1 MKKLL
6 LIFTMLLIVFAM
18 ILSACAGPEEETTI
32 PPTTAPTTTPTTAP
46 TTAPP
51 TTAPPTTSPTAPPT
65 TTEPEPDMYGGIFKQ
80 ALTVGPATPLGY
92 PPESAPD
99 AYSLAAHS
107 LERLIRVKTDGTIE
121 PKLATSWDVDKENL
135 TMTFYLRQGVK
146 FHDGTDFNAQ
156 AVKWNF
162 DLAIE
167 AGKASDWDSVEVVDD
182 FTIRINLNKFTNTT
196 LTGLAGGAFQVI
208 SPTAVEQNGLDWAR
222 NNPIG
227 TGPFKFVEYERDAR
241 LVFERNDDY
250 WEEGKPYLDGLEYVV
265 IADATVRKIAFQQGE
280 LHRLTATGIDAQELQ
295 SQGYDVNIQTGGTLV
310 LVPDSNNPDSPFAD
324 ILVRQAVSYAI
335 DREALAEGLGFGFAR
350 PAYQLFPGFE
360 VSHIPDLD
368 IHEYNPDKAREL
380 LTLAGYEGGFTTT
393 IHTFTRIV
401 PRDYI
406 TAIAAMLNEV
416 GIITEPDFP
425 EAGKYTEYRFGG
437 WSNAMLGHGL
447 AAFDNLNT
455 TWDFYFGGIA
465 FPSLYKSDAF
475 RAAADA
481 ALASETI
488 DPALVQQVIQIIHD
502 EVMVIPYLEEVVVTF
517 YQDGVHDPG
526 IEDYMATT
534 FISDLAWLEPEQR

>member
-1 MKKLL
+1 
-6 LIFTMLLIVFAM
+6 
-18 ILSACAGPEEETTI
+18 
-32 PPTTAPTTTPTTAP
+32 
-46 TTAPP
+46 
-51 TTAPPTTSPTAPPT
+51 
-65 TTEPEPDMYGGIFKQ
+65 MYGGVFKQ

-99 AYSLAAHS
+99 AYALAGHA

-121 PKLATSWDVDKENL
+121 PRLATSWEVDKVGL
-135 TMTFYLRQGVK
+135 TMTFHLRQGVK
-146 FHDGTDFNAQ
+146 FHDGTPFNAQ

-167 AGKASDWDSVEVVDD
+167 AGKAPDWDSVEVVDD
-182 FTIRINLNKFTNTT
+182 YTIRINLNTFNNTT
-196 LTGLAGGAFQVI
+196 LTGLWGGAFQII

-222 NNPIG
+222 NNPVG

-265 IADATVRKIAFQQGE
+265 IADATVRKIAFQQGDI
-280 LHRLTATGIDAQELQ
+280 HRLTATGIDAQDLQ
-295 SQGYDVNIQTGGTLV
+295 SEGYEVYSQTGGTMV
-310 LVPDSNNPDSPFAD
+310 LVPDSNNPDSPLAD

-360 VSHIPDLD
+360 VSRIPDLD

-380 LTLAGYEGGFTTT
+380 LALAGYEEIHIT

-406 TAIAAMLNEV
+406 TAIAAMLSEV

-425 EAGKYTEYRFGG
+425 EAGKYTEYRFNG
-437 WSNAMLGHGL
+437 WNNAMLGHGL

-455 TWDFYFGGIA
+455 TWYFYFLGIA
-465 FPSLYKSDAF
+465 FPSLYKSDDF
-475 RAAADA
+475 KTAADA
-481 ALASETI
+481 SLASETI
-488 DPALVQQVIQIIHD
+488 DPALVQAVIQVMHD
-502 EVMVIPYLEEVVVTF
+502 EVMVIPYLEEVVITF

-526 IEDYMATT
+526 IREYMATN
-534 FISDLAWLEPEQR
+534 FIADLAWLEPDQR